1 MQKYLYIIL
10 LSALT
15 LACGSGT
22 KKNNVEGTRILTVTI
37 EPQRYFLDQIVGDAF
52 TINTLVPP
60 GTSPETYEPA
70 PSVMVDMAKS
80 NVYFMVGDLGFENVW
95 SKRLAKNNPDVTII
109 NCSEGIVRMEG
120 HDHDH
125 DHDHSHAD
133 GSCDGH
139 DHHDLQADDP
149 AHVHS
154 HSGIDPHVWSSPRAV
169 KIFSRNMLET
179 MMELDPDNAG
189 TYRANYDIL
198 LAKIEKTDSLIRDL
212 LKDVSSKSFII
223 YHPALGYFARDY
235 GLNQISIEFE
245 GKSPS
250 PSQIKEI
257 VDVARKEKI
266 NTIFI
271 ERSFDTKNTTVIA
284 HEIGAQVFEIDPL
297 RYEWDV
303 ELLRIATILARE
315 VK

>member
-22 KKNNVEGTRILTVTI
+22 KKNNVERTRILTVTI

-95 SKRLAKNNPDVTII
+95 SKRLAKNNPNVTII

-120 HDHDH
+120 YDHDH
-125 DHDHSHAD
+125 DHGHASGD
-133 GSCDGH
+133 DH
-139 DHHDLQADDP
+139 DHHHHADDH

-154 HSGIDPHVWSSPRAV
+154 HSGIDPHVWSSPQAV
-169 KIFSRNMLET
+169 RIFSRNMLET

-257 VDVARKEKI
+257 VDIARKEKI

-271 ERSFDTKNTTVIA
+271 ERSFDTKNTTVVA
-284 HEIGAQVFEIDPL
+284 QEIGAQVFEIDPL
-297 RYEWDV
+297 RYEWDE